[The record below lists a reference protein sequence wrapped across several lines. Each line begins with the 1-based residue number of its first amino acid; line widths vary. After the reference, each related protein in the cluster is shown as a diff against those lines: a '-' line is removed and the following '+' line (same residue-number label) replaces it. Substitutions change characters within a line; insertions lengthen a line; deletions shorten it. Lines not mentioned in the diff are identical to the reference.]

1 MERDLQDKFADLQS
15 KSEQAVRNRELE
27 IKEELDVKNK
37 QSKARFSSEL
47 QKAHEMI
54 KEREQE
60 IDAMEHQI
68 GELTQEK
75 ARLEE
80 NLQKAES

>member
-27 IKEELDVKNK
+27 VKEELDVKSRQN
-37 QSKARFSSEL
+37 KARFSGEL

-60 IDAMEHQI
+60 IDAMENQI
-68 GELTQEK
+68 DELTQEK